1 VKKYETHDQCFFYG
15 AGGGGGGGFF
25 LKPDEAKKK
34 KKKDDAKGTKGFF
47 SLKKWVQVDSS

>member
-1 VKKYETHDQCFFYG
+1 MKLMINVFFMG
-15 AGGGGGGGFF
+15 RGGGGGGVFF
-25 LKPDEAKKK
+25 KTDEAKKK

>member
-1 VKKYETHDQCFFYG
+1 VKKYETHDQCFFL
-15 AGGGGGGGFF
+15 GGGGGGGDF
-25 LKPDEAKKK
+25 LNPEGGKKK